1 MRLQRQKA
9 EKPPMRPPTIHPYR
23 AKQERK
29 QKQRRQRAAEKQPI
43 TEQEALTIAAII
55 GRKLKIL
62 HRTDLMQELLNDI
75 IQTGLR
81 DITLTEFKADNP
93 EQIAR
98 DLYKL
103 NNQADVDGYT
113 NVHDLPDLPEETK
126 RRIDA
131 EYKRLV
137 QAENTTAP
145 Q

>member
-9 EKPPMRPPTIHPYR
+9 DKPPMKPPTIHPYR

-29 QKQRRQRAAEKQPI
+29 QKQREQRAAEKQPI
-43 TEQEALTIAAII
+43 TEQQALTIAAVI

-81 DITLTEFKADNP
+81 DLTLTEFKPDNP

-103 NNQADVDGYT
+103 NSQADADGYT
-113 NVHDLPDLPEETK
+113 NIHDLPDFPEEIK
-126 RRIDA
+126 QRIQAEYDRLKDA
-131 EYKRLV
+131 ENK
-137 QAENTTAP
+137 TAP